1 MPKVLLESKGLKQYF
16 PTGKRRN
23 EKKNLKRLQQ
33 KALEIYREKNP
44 EAPSNKRPKEV
55 FADLYEDF
63 EAGKVADEDL
73 KHVLV
78 EYKALRMVHGEKL
91 YVKANDGISISIYEG
106 ETVGLVGES
115 GCGKSTYGRTIL
127 KLYDPTDGRIIFD
140 GDDISE
146 YSESQMIPLR
156 TQMQI
161 IFQDP
166 YSSLNPRQTVGQ
178 IIGEALLEHGIYE
191 KRNLEFETYVKEI
204 MRTCGLDDYMI
215 YRYPH
220 EFSGGQRQRIGI
232 ARALALKPK
241 FIVCDEAV
249 SALDVSIQSQIIN
262 LLKTLQKE
270 FGMAYLFISH
280 DLSVVKHISDRVGVM
295 YLGDMVEFTD
305 KRKLYE
311 KPLHPYTQ
319 ALMSAVPETDLEKSR
334 KKRRVLLKGDIPS
347 NIIVPTGCK
356 FHTRCPIARDKCKL
370 EVPEFREVEPGH
382 FAACHYAGEK
392 I

>member
-1 MPKVLLESKGLKQYF
+1 MPNVLLESKALKQYF
-16 PTGKRRN
+16 PTGKKRN
-23 EKKNLKRLQQ
+23 EKKNLKRLELQ
-33 KALEIYREKNP
+33 AISLYRELNP
-44 EAPSNKRPKEV
+44 DILLSIRPKGL
-55 FADLYEDF
+55 FADVYSRFED
-63 EAGKVADEDL
+63 GKITNEQL
-73 KHVLV
+73 LHILV
-78 EYKALRMVHGEKL
+78 EYKALSKVHGERL
-91 YVKANDGISISIYEG
+91 YVKANDGINLTIDEG

-115 GCGKSTYGRTIL
+115 GCGKSTFGRTIL
-127 KLYDPTDGRIIFD
+127 KLYNPTSGEVFFD
-140 GDDISE
+140 GVDITNLSE
-146 YSESQMIPLR
+146 TEMRPLR
-156 TQMQI
+156 TEMQI

-178 IIGEALLEHGIYE
+178 IIGEALLEHGIY
-191 KRNLEFETYVKEI
+191 KNRSGEFEEYVKEI

-280 DLSVVKHISDRVGVM
+280 DLSVVKHISDRIGVM

-305 KRKLYE
+305 KKKLYE

-319 ALMSAVPETDLEKSR
+319 ALLSAIPETDLEKSR
-334 KKRRVLLKGDIPS
+334 SKKRILLEGDIPS

-356 FHTRCPIARDKCKL
+356 FHTRCPIKKDICTL
-370 EVPEFREVEPGH
+370 EVPEFKEVEEGH
-382 FAACHYAGEK
+382 SVACHFYGEK